1 MLDLNQIEID
11 ERPVMTVIPDKT
23 VVRAMAIPEP
33 PNQNGINFDKVS
45 NWYFKWP
52 EDNLVKLKFKFKV
65 LFGKDQDPTFS
76 NRYVFNDLAVGA
88 IDSNHISDRDKK
100 MLNMGGKQLLNIIN
114 EKLGLDPADK
124 SDETCQKRMI
134 ADPADFKSEVC
145 IRVSLYTTKTG
156 EQRNGCFVL
165 NRNDKDYITSQ
176 GKPYVKQNVSQP
188 SQAMEAP
195 ISTQVDDEI
204 PF

>member
-33 PNQNGINFDKVS
+33 ATQNRINFDSVS

-52 EDNLVKLKFKFKV
+52 EDNLVKLKFKFQIM
-65 LFGKDQDPTFS
+65 FGKDQSTTFS
-76 NRYVFNDLAVGA
+76 NRIIYNDLAVGA
-88 IDSNHISDRDKK
+88 IDTNHITDGDKRK
-100 MLNMGGKQLLNIIN
+100 LNMGGKQLLNIIN

-134 ADPADFKSEVC
+134 SDPADFKAEVC
-145 IRVSLYTTKTG
+145 IKVSLYTTKTG
-156 EQRNGCFVL
+156 EQRNGCFVM

-176 GKPYVKQNVSQP
+176 GKPYVKQNVAQQSP
-188 SQAMEAP
+188 AMEAP
-195 ISTQVDDEI
+195 VSTMVDDEI

>member
-11 ERPVMTVIPDKT
+11 ERQPMTVIPDKT

-33 PNQNGINFDKVS
+33 ASQNGINFDSVS

-65 LFGKDQDPTFS
+65 LFGKDQEPTFS

-88 IDSNHISDRDKK
+88 IDTNHISDGDKK
-100 MLNMGGKQLLNIIN
+100 KLNMGGKQLLNIIN
-114 EKLGLDPADK
+114 EKLGLDPMDK
-124 SDETCQKRMI
+124 SVETCQKRMI
-134 ADPADFKSEVC
+134 SDPADFKAEVC
-145 IRVSLYTTKTG
+145 IRISVYTVRG
-156 EQRNGCFVL
+156 EQRNGCFIL
-165 NRNDKDYITSQ
+165 NRNDKEYITSQ
-176 GKPYVKQNVSQP
+176 GKAYVKQTVSQP

>member
-11 ERPVMTVIPDKT
+11 ERPPMTVIPDKT

-33 PNQNGINFDKVS
+33 ASQNGVNFDSVS

-65 LFGKDQDPTFS
+65 LFGKDQEPTFS

-88 IDSNHISDRDKK
+88 IDTNHISDGDKK
-100 MLNMGGKQLLNIIN
+100 KLNMGGKQLLNIIN
-114 EKLGLDPADK
+114 EKLGLDPMDK
-124 SDETCQKRMI
+124 SDATCQKRMI
-134 ADPADFKSEVC
+134 SDPADFKAEVC
-145 IRVSLYTTKTG
+145 IRISVYTVRG
-156 EQRNGCFVL
+156 EQRNGCFIL

-176 GKPYVKQNVSQP
+176 GKPYVKQNVAQP

>member
-88 IDSNHISDRDKK
+88 IDTNHISDGDKRK
-100 MLNMGGKQLLNIIN
+100 LNMGGKQLLNIIN

-134 ADPADFKSEVC
+134 ADPADFKAEVC
-145 IRVSLYTTKTG
+145 IRIGVYNVRG

-176 GKPYVKQNVSQP
+176 GKPYVKQNVAQQSP
-188 SQAMEAP
+188 AMEAP